1 MHHKIVAL
9 DAWNVPIPEDLLHL
23 PEPHTYELVRQTRQL
38 SSTEAIQDAVRD
50 ATIIAT
56 TVTSIKGATLDIA
69 NTPRLRLIVAI
80 AVGTDC
86 IDTDLA
92 AARGIKVVNCPNANT
107 ETVANH
113 VLAMYFAGR
122 RRLVRL
128 HNVVLRTEEWPKNAL
143 TYALNDP
150 KGNPP
155 ITCKEEIVGVVGY
168 GAIGQFSSLFW
179 TRSRDDLLNQNAI
192 YVTGRRIAELCG
204 SLGMKFLI
212 AARKGAPASPDRAPF
227 TQVLA
232 QSSVLVL
239 CVPRGPETLGLISA
253 PELQAMPQHA
263 LLINVSRGGIVDE
276 DALLEA
282 LRAGS
287 IGGAASDVFQREP
300 SGAGQFWKEGDS
312 PLLKVDA
319 AEADRLNLVVTPHV
333 AWCSTTTFHNY
344 LQAFKRH
351 VENFCEQQRI

>member
-23 PEPHTYELVRQTRQL
+23 PEPHTYDLASHTSQL
-38 SSTEAIQDAVRD
+38 LSTEAIQDAVRD

-56 TVTSIKGATLDIA
+56 TVTPIKGATLDIA
-69 NTPRLRLIVAI
+69 NTPRLQLIVAI

-86 IDTDLA
+86 IDTDVA

-122 RRLVRL
+122 RHLVQL
-128 HNVVLRTEEWPKNAL
+128 HNTVLRTEEWPKNAL

-155 ITCKEEIVGVVGY
+155 ITCKEEVVGIVGY
-168 GAIGQFSSLFW
+168 GAI
-179 TRSRDDLLNQNAI
+179 
-192 YVTGRRIAELCG
+192 GRRIAELCG
-204 SLGMKFLI
+204 SLGMKVLI

-253 PELQAMPQHA
+253 PELQAMSQHA

-276 DALLEA
+276 GALLEA

-351 VENFCEQQRI
+351 VENFCEQQER

>member
-9 DAWNVPIPEDLLHL
+9 DAWNVPIPEDLLQL
-23 PEPHTYELVRQTRQL
+23 PEPHTYELASHTRQL

-69 NTPRLRLIVAI
+69 NTPRLQLIVAI

-122 RRLVRL
+122 RHLVQL
-128 HNVVLRTEEWPKNAL
+128 HNMVLRTEEWPKKAL

-168 GAIGQFSSLFW
+168 GAIG
-179 TRSRDDLLNQNAI
+179 
-192 YVTGRRIAELCG
+192 RRIAELCG
-204 SLGMKFLI
+204 SLGMKVVI

-227 TQVLA
+227 TQVLT

-239 CVPRGPETLGLISA
+239 CVPRGPETLGLISS

-276 DALLEA
+276 GALLEA

-351 VENFCEQQRI
+351 VENFCEQQRR